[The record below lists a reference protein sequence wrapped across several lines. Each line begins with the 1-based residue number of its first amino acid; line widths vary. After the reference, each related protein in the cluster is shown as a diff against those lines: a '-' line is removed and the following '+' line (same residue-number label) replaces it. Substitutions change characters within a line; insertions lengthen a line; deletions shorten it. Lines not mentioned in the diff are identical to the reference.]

1 MCVYFHYRQITSFQL
16 LVTFVSVSQK
26 SLVISFDDAKVRNI
40 FELAKH
46 FPFFKKKAKIVHF
59 ITFRTFQRTFRTSK
73 ITLSVNYTLY

>member
-40 FELAKH
+40 FELTKH
-46 FPFFKKKAKIVHF
+46 FPFFF
-59 ITFRTFQRTFRTSK
+59 
-73 ITLSVNYTLY
+73 

>member
-26 SLVISFDDAKVRNI
+26 SLVISFDGAKVRNI

-46 FPFFKKKAKIVHF
+46 FPFFF
-59 ITFRTFQRTFRTSK
+59 
-73 ITLSVNYTLY
+73 